1 MELTEKLLL
10 TDLKFA
16 KQAVECAM
24 ESRRTRLDRVE
35 LVEDALAMLRA
46 ALKTLNNE
54 ENK

>member
-16 KQAVECAM
+16 KHTIECAM

-46 ALKTLNNE
+46 ALRTLNE